1 MSAFVAILMNS
12 RTQAHY
18 FHLQTTSYA
27 KHKALQKYYEGIV
40 DLLDA
45 YAEAYMGKYDR
56 VKPVKMN
63 KTFLTDPEKAPA
75 YFKSLLKRVKTVKRP
90 KDSYLKNIED
100 EIITLITKTLYLLSL
115 K

>member
-75 YFKSLLKRVKTVKRP
+75 YFRSLLTRMKKMKLP
-90 KDSYLKNIED
+90 KDPYLKNIQDDIE
-100 EIITLITKTLYLLSL
+100 TLIRKTLYLLRL